1 MSLATWP
8 LDVIVGSTAL
18 VNWGLSNREPQDL
31 DVVTAD
37 SHHMKGT
44 HIDFLYDA
52 RLVPFID
59 ALRQQGDPTGSVV
72 TNPSLDFL
80 YTLKVSHSYWDLPH
94 TSWYKHVLDIS
105 IIKQAGA
112 VLWPELHAVL
122 YKIWEEKW
130 GKKQVNL
137 YMDKSAFFDDA
148 VPRIYDHDSI
158 HRAVAYGDRPL
169 YESVLVPGQE
179 IAQSTKAIK
188 ELDKAT
194 RDRLY
199 REEIY
204 VMALERDILPGW
216 LTSPRAAYLKAL
228 RKMVT
233 SLSKGWS
240 ATYLLDNIGDFMEPE
255 IDYVTHCMNNA
266 HLLEKLVQ
274 PC

>member
-44 HIDFLYDA
+44 RIDFLYDA

-80 YTLKVSHSYWDLPH
+80 YTLKLSHSYWDLPH
-94 TSWYKHVLDIS
+94 SKWEKHIGDLIVL
-105 IIKQAGA
+105 KRAGA
-112 VLWPELHAVL
+112 VLWSELHAVL
-122 YKIWEEKW
+122 YQIWEEKY

-137 YMDKSAFFDDA
+137 CMDKAAFFDDA
-148 VPRIYDHDSI
+148 VKRIYDHDSI

-169 YESVLVPGQE
+169 YETVLVPGQE

-188 ELDKAT
+188 ALDKVT

-204 VMALERDILPGW
+204 VTALERWILPKL
-216 LTSPRAAYLKAL
+216 LTSPRAAYNLALK
-228 RKMVT
+228 KMVT

-240 ATYLLDNIGDFMEPE
+240 ATYILDNILDFLEPE
-255 IDYVTHCMNNA
+255 IDYVRRCEWNQ
-266 HLLEKLVQ
+266 EKLELLGE
-274 PC
+274 P

>member
-1 MSLATWP
+1 MTLKIRP
-8 LDVIVGSTAL
+8 LEVVVGSKAML
-18 VNWGLSNREPQDL
+18 YLGLSTRQPKDL
-31 DVVTAD
+31 DIVTNESDRPPIAGVD
-37 SHHMKGT
+37 S
-44 HIDFLYDA
+44 LYDV
-52 RLVPFID
+52 RLTTFLE
-59 ALRQQGDPTGSVV
+59 AMRQQA
-72 TNPSLDFL
+72 NHANEIEKPSLDFL

-105 IIKQAGA
+105 ILKQAGA

-148 VPRIYDHDSI
+148 VPRTYDHDSI

-188 ELDKAT
+188 ALDKVT

-204 VMALERDILPGW
+204 VTALERDILPGW

-228 RKMVT
+228 KKMVT

-240 ATYLLDNIGDFMEPE
+240 ATYLLDNIRDFMEPE
-255 IDYVTHCMNNA
+255 IDYVTHCMCNA
-266 HLLEKLVQ
+266 HLLEKLEQ